1 MDDNPWGAPSP
12 APAPHDVPLPST
24 PASATPDITRGSN
37 EWGMRETTLVNI
49 VQRDDSAQEEDVV
62 PLPTVEHDDEK
73 VEEEEEVFVEAEAS
87 PSSPTIVLPLD
98 VSSSPQNEG
107 PPMDDFDDDPTP
119 NSQLVA
125 TTSEVDG
132 GDEFDDF
139 GEAGG
144 EDDDFGD
151 FGDFGEGEDEG
162 FGAVPEEFAEDVPWV
177 PVASTSGSSYPPLRL
192 DLSSPSRTNLAP
204 QLAPFLA
211 GAYPLAS
218 SSLSDEKER
227 QVDGVGQVLVSEPL

>member
-12 APAPHDVPLPST
+12 APAAHDVPLPST
-24 PASATPDITRGSN
+24 PASATPDVSRGSN
-37 EWGMRETTLVNI
+37 EWGARETLVVNS
-49 VQRDDSAQEEDVV
+49 VQRDEGALEEVEPGPTVQHEEEKVTEDV
-62 PLPTVEHDDEK
+62 
-73 VEEEEEVFVEAEAS
+73 EEVVEPEVS
-87 PSSPTIVLPLD
+87 PSPPSVLLPLEG
-98 VSSSPQNEG
+98 VSSSSQNEG
-107 PPMDDFDDDPTP
+107 PPMDDFDDEPTFS
-119 NSQLVA
+119 SQVA
-125 TTSEVDG
+125 AATPGVDG

-144 EDDDFGD
+144 EDDFGD
-151 FGDFGEGEDEG
+151 FGDFGEGEDDG
-162 FGAVPEEFAEDVPWV
+162 FGDAPDAFTEDVPWV

-192 DLSSPSRTNLAP
+192 DLSSPSRSNLAQ